1 MATLEIE
8 GIEELENA
16 FQRICSIPDSLKE
29 KVLKEMGEE
38 IAAKVKSAGESMG
51 VRDPES
57 NVHILDKIKVG
68 KVKTSPT
75 GGHVDVTFSGTRNR
89 EGTVT
94 RNAAIAFI
102 NEYGRRS
109 QPARPFISLAIAESG
124 DQILTQAMEEIGDWI
139 ENEYAK
145 N

>member
-1 MATLEIE
+1 MAGLEISGLE
-8 GIEELENA
+8 GLEDA
-16 FQRICSIPDSLKE
+16 FTRICSIPDSLKE

-38 IAAKVKSAGESMG
+38 IAVKMKSSGESMG

-75 GGHVDVTFSGTRNR
+75 GGHVDVTFSGSRDRN
-89 EGTVT
+89 GIKT

-102 NEYGRRS
+102 NEYGKRS
-109 QPARPFISLAIAESG
+109 QQARPFISQAIATSG
-124 DQILTQAMEEIGDWI
+124 DEIMTKALEEIGDWI